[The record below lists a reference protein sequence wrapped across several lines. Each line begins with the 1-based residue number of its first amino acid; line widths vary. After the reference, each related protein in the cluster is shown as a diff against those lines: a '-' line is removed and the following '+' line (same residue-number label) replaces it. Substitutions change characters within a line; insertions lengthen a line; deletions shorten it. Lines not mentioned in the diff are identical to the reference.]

1 MIYLIQPNGTE
12 VVGTFAINLLDDT
25 QISIAWDDSTFPTND
40 LLAPTGIEG
49 NRSNG
54 LSAGTFDAIINPQKV
69 YPGHGMQ
76 NVEAGDR
83 FLIIDDIGSVI
94 NQDGPDAWK
103 STTGVDFVARANDII
118 EWDGDSWIIVFDAQ
132 EDNQHLVQT
141 NIYSGIQ
148 YVWNN
153 IMWAKSFEGEY
164 APGSWRIEL

>member
-1 MIYLIQPNGTE
+1 
-12 VVGTFAINLLDDT
+12 
-25 QISIAWDDSTFPTND
+25 
-40 LLAPTGIEG
+40 
-49 NRSNG
+49 
-54 LSAGTFDAIINPQKV
+54 
-69 YPGHGMQ
+69 MQ

-94 NQDGPDAWK
+94 NQDGADAWK
-103 STTGVDFVARANDII
+103 NDNGTDFVARANDII
-118 EWDGDSWIIVFDAQ
+118 EWNGSAWNIVFDAQ